1 MMLLGSA
8 NKKMKKKKS
17 VFKLSS
23 GFMIPL
29 NPPSDALRIG
39 DS

>member
-1 MMLLGSA
+1 MLLGSA
-8 NKKMKKKKS
+8 NKKMKKKKKS